1 MTKLLAFLI
10 AVIPAT
16 TAFAEIAVPVRTIR
30 ANDVITAQDLVV
42 KSANV
47 PGAFEHPRDLV
58 GQEARIA
65 LYAGRPIRL
74 DDVGP
79 PAIVDRNQIV
89 ALFFS
94 QGGLMIST
102 EGRALARGGV
112 GDRIRVM
119 NLTSRSTL
127 FGLIR
132 TDGSV
137 QILR

>member
-1 MTKLLAFLI
+1 MIKLVVFFI
-10 AVIPAT
+10 AALPAA

-30 ANDVITAQDLVV
+30 ANDVIAAKDLVV
-42 KSANV
+42 KPADV
-47 PGAFEHPRDLV
+47 PGTFEHPRDV
-58 GQEARIA
+58 IGQEARVA

-74 DDVGP
+74 DDIGP
-79 PAIVDRNQIV
+79 PAIVNRNQIV

-102 EGRALARGGV
+102 EGRALARGGI

-119 NLTSRSTL
+119 NLTSRTTL

-132 TDGSV
+132 PDGSV